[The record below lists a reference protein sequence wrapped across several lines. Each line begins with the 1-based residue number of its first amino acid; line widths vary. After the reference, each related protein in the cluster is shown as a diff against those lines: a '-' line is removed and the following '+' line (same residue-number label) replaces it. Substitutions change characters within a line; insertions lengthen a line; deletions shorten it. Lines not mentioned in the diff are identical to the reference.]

1 MANGSF
7 SVCCPCSIR
16 PATMPR
22 PPSRPREQ
30 MGVKVKMVTGDALA
44 IARETAKKLGMG
56 TNILDAS
63 SLGDE
68 KQQETTAVAEGH
80 REGRRLRPGVPR
92 TQVPHRR
99 CPAKARPHRRH
110 DRRRGERRP
119 GAEEGRLRHR
129 RFGRDG
135 RGARGGG
142 HRADDARPVGDHR
155 RDQGEPQDLPAD
167 EQLCDLPHR
176 RDAARAVVHDA
187 GDPDLQLLSVDGG
200 DDRDAGVA
208 QRRRHPVHRL

>member
-1 MANGSF
+1 
-7 SVCCPCSIR
+7 
-16 PATMPR
+16 MPR
-22 PPSRPREQ
+22 QPSRPRWQ

-44 IARETAKKLGMG
+44 IAQETAKKLDMG
-56 TNILDAS
+56 TNILDATG
-63 SLGDE
+63 LGDVE
-68 KQQETTAVAEGH
+68 EARDRGGGRVH

-92 TQVPHRR
+92 TQVPHRG

-119 GAEEGRLRHR
+119 RAEEGRLRHR

-135 RGARGGG
+135 RGARGGV

-167 EQLCDLPHR
+167 EQLRDLPHR

-187 GDPDLQLLSVDGG
+187 GDPGLQLLSGDGG